1 MPNESFRYS
10 KQISDQGRER
20 SAEVRRERA
29 ALKRR
34 LKAGEI
40 SLRNVLN
47 DEGNVAAKIRLFAFL
62 KNCSGVGA
70 VGARALLRALG
81 LSETR
86 TIRSLGPVQK
96 ARILTALDMIAGGV
110 RVDRVAETIMS
121 ERKNRIR

>member
-110 RVDRVAETIMS
+110 RVGRVAETIMS
-121 ERKNRIR
+121 ER

>member
-1 MPNESFRYS
+1 M
-10 KQISDQGRER
+10 
-20 SAEVRRERA
+20 RRERA

-121 ERKNRIR
+121 ERKNRIL

>member
-62 KNCSGVGA
+62 KNCPGVGA
-70 VGARALLRALG
+70 VGARTLLRALG

-110 RVDRVAETIMS
+110 RVGRVAETIMS
-121 ERKNRIR
+121 ERKNTIR

>member
-121 ERKNRIR
+121 ER

>member
-96 ARILTALDMIAGGV
+96 ARILTAVEMIAGGV

-121 ERKNRIR
+121 ERKNRIL